1 MTTGDRSFFG
11 MSSII
16 VFISTFS
23 DTPFCKI
30 FPFSPAVFPLNEV
43 FEVFDTGV
51 DFFVGDATVVGFAV
65 KDARFIVVV
74 LELVDKREVVLEAG
88 VLVRPMEIC
97 LLAVS
102 FTCLSIAGNLLS
114 DMRGFDAVPLDGAV
128 FGLLLA
134 VALMVVVV
142 LLAFTVVLNLLA
154 EEDLTFGTVVVPVD
168 ARVED
173 VLTSVV
179 LVAKGDADGLLED
192 LVAVAGLLKDL
203 TSPFAV
209 GFLSVTVTDFE
220 VVVAI
225 GFGLEVVL
233 TLVLLVDFV
242 AVVDVVVFE
251 ADFAT
256 DGLLVV
262 VEEIVDF
269 FGASRSFGREG
280 VVVDGFF
287 IAAVDVRVVED
298 TVFEGDVG
306 VDFVGVA
313 FEVVVFVG
321 FVASVFAFVL
331 LCAATAPAVTAPA
344 APAATAAVAV
354 AIAAVSMTLFSGTS
368 VTFSISGSLT
378 SISFIS
384 GSLSNSLISGF

>member
-30 FPFSPAVFPLNEV
+30 FPLSPPVFPLNEV

-51 DFFVGDATVVGFAV
+51 DFFVGDATVVVFVV

-74 LELVDKREVVLEAG
+74 LELVMDKREVVLEAG
-88 VLVRPMEIC
+88 VLVRPIEIC

-128 FGLLLA
+128 LGLLLA
-134 VALMVVVV
+134 VVLMVV
-142 LLAFTVVLNLLA
+142 LLAFAVVFNLLA
-154 EEDLTFGTVVVPVD
+154 EEDLTFGAVVVPVD

-179 LVAKGDADGLLED
+179 LVANGDALLDD
-192 LVAVAGLLKDL
+192 LVAVADLFEDL

-209 GFLSVTVTDFE
+209 GFLSVTVIGFE
-220 VVVAI
+220 AVDAT

-256 DGLLVV
+256 DDLLVV

-269 FGASRSFGREG
+269 FEASRSFGREG

-287 IAAVDVRVVED
+287 IAAAVDVRVVED

-306 VDFVGVA
+306 VDLVGVG

-321 FVASVFAFVL
+321 FVPSAFVFAL
-331 LCAATAPAVTAPA
+331 LCAATAPAAPA
-344 APAATAAVAV
+344 TTAAVAL
-354 AIAAVSMTLFSGTS
+354 AIAAVSTTLFSETS
-368 VTFSISGSLT
+368 ATFSISGSLI
-378 SISFIS
+378 SVSFIS

>member
-11 MSSII
+11 ISSII

-51 DFFVGDATVVGFAV
+51 DFFVGDATVVVFAV

-74 LELVDKREVVLEAG
+74 LELVVDKREVVLEAG
-88 VLVRPMEIC
+88 VLVRPIEIC

-128 FGLLLA
+128 LGLLLA
-134 VALMVVVV
+134 VLTVVVV
-142 LLAFTVVLNLLA
+142 LLVFAVVFNLLA
-154 EEDLTFGTVVVPVD
+154 EEDLTFETVVVPVD

-179 LVAKGDADGLLED
+179 LVANGDALLED
-192 LVAVAGLLKDL
+192 LVAVADLLKDL

-209 GFLSVTVTDFE
+209 GFLSVTVDFGA
-220 VVVAI
+220 VVAI
-225 GFGLEVVL
+225 GFGLEVVEL

-242 AVVDVVVFE
+242 AVDVVVFE

-256 DGLLVV
+256 DGLLAV

-287 IAAVDVRVVED
+287 IAVVDVRDVED

-306 VDFVGVA
+306 VDLVGVA

-321 FVASVFAFVL
+321 FVASVFAFAL
-331 LCAATAPAVTAPA
+331 LCAATAPAALAT
-344 APAATAAVAV
+344 TAAVAV
-354 AIAAVSMTLFSGTS
+354 AIAAVSITLFSGTS
-368 VTFSISGSLT
+368 ATFSISSSLI
-378 SISFIS
+378 SVSFIS

>member
-51 DFFVGDATVVGFAV
+51 DFFVGDAAVVVFAV

-74 LELVDKREVVLEAG
+74 LELVVDKREVVLEAG

-114 DMRGFDAVPLDGAV
+114 DMRGFDAVPLDGGAV
-128 FGLLLA
+128 LGLLL
-134 VALMVVVV
+134 VVVPMVVVV
-142 LLAFTVVLNLLA
+142 LLVFAVVLNLLA

-168 ARVED
+168 GRVED

-179 LVAKGDADGLLED
+179 LVANGDALLED
-192 LVAVAGLLKDL
+192 LVAVAVLLKDL

-220 VVVAI
+220 AVVAI

-256 DGLLVV
+256 DGLLIA

-306 VDFVGVA
+306 VDLVGVA

-321 FVASVFAFVL
+321 FAASVFAFAL
-331 LCAATAPAVTAPA
+331 LWATT

-354 AIAAVSMTLFSGTS
+354 AIAVSTTLFSGTS
-368 VTFSISGSLT
+368 ATFSISGSLT
-378 SISFIS
+378 SVSFTS
-384 GSLSNSLISGF
+384 GSLSSSLISGF

>member
-11 MSSII
+11 ISSII

-51 DFFVGDATVVGFAV
+51 DFFVGDATVVVFAV

-74 LELVDKREVVLEAG
+74 LELVVDKREVVLEAG
-88 VLVRPMEIC
+88 VLVRPIEIC

-128 FGLLLA
+128 LGLLLA
-134 VALMVVVV
+134 VLTVVVV
-142 LLAFTVVLNLLA
+142 LLVFAVVFNLLA
-154 EEDLTFGTVVVPVD
+154 EEDLTFETVVVPVD

-179 LVAKGDADGLLED
+179 LVANGDALLED
-192 LVAVAGLLKDL
+192 LVAVADLLKDL

-209 GFLSVTVTDFE
+209 GFLSVTVDFGA
-220 VVVAI
+220 VVAI
-225 GFGLEVVL
+225 GFGLEVVEL

-256 DGLLVV
+256 DGLLAV

-287 IAAVDVRVVED
+287 IAVVDVRDVED

-306 VDFVGVA
+306 VDLVGVA

-321 FVASVFAFVL
+321 FVASVFAFAL
-331 LCAATAPAVTAPA
+331 LCAATAPAALAT
-344 APAATAAVAV
+344 TAAVVV
-354 AIAAVSMTLFSGTS
+354 AIAAVSITLFSGTS
-368 VTFSISGSLT
+368 ATFSISNSLI
-378 SISFIS
+378 SVSFIS

>member
-1 MTTGDRSFFG
+1 MTTGDKSFFG

-30 FPFSPAVFPLNEV
+30 FPLSPPVFPLNEV

-51 DFFVGDATVVGFAV
+51 DFFVGDATVVVFVV

-74 LELVDKREVVLEAG
+74 LELVMDKREVVLEAG
-88 VLVRPMEIC
+88 VLVRPIEIC

-128 FGLLLA
+128 LGLLLA
-134 VALMVVVV
+134 VVLMVV
-142 LLAFTVVLNLLA
+142 LLAFAVVFNLLA
-154 EEDLTFGTVVVPVD
+154 EEDLTFGAVVVPVD

-179 LVAKGDADGLLED
+179 LVANGDALLDD
-192 LVAVAGLLKDL
+192 LVAVADLFKDL

-209 GFLSVTVTDFE
+209 GFFSVTVIGFE
-220 VVVAI
+220 AVDAT

-256 DGLLVV
+256 DDLLVV

-269 FGASRSFGREG
+269 FEASRSFGREG

-287 IAAVDVRVVED
+287 IAAAVDVRVVED

-306 VDFVGVA
+306 VDLVGVG

-321 FVASVFAFVL
+321 FVPSAFVFAL
-331 LCAATAPAVTAPA
+331 LCAATAPAAPA
-344 APAATAAVAV
+344 TTAAVAL
-354 AIAAVSMTLFSGTS
+354 AIAALSMTLFSETS
-368 VTFSISGSLT
+368 ATFSISGSLI
-378 SISFIS
+378 SVSFIS